1 MIDRR
6 KFLQFPIV
14 GVSALVAQRNFAQTR
29 ETTSSLKV
37 KTPVVISTWDSG
49 ITANNAAWPI
59 LRQGGRTLDAVEAA
73 GRASEAEPSCCVGLA
88 AWPDRDG
95 RVTLDASIMDGN
107 GDCGAVSFLERIKH
121 PVSVARKVMETTPHV
136 LLSGEGAQQFA
147 VANGFALED
156 GKLSP
161 DAEKE
166 WKKWLEK
173 SKYKPE
179 MNIESRKTVSQFA
192 PPYFFDDGTPNH
204 DTMATTALGAD
215 GKLSGMVTTS
225 GLAFKMRGR
234 VGDSPIIGAGL
245 FVDNEAGAAISSGVG
260 EEVIR
265 ICGTHTVVE
274 QMRFGRTPEQA
285 CREAVRRIVK
295 RNEARAR
302 DIQVGFIALSKKGE
316 IGAFAIAK
324 GFTYAVTNT
333 DFPNGKVFEAASH
346 F

>member
-6 KFLQFPIV
+6 KFLQLPLI
-14 GVSALVAQRNFAQTR
+14 GVPAILAAKLNAQATKQTSA
-29 ETTSSLKV
+29 LKV
-37 KTPVVISTWDSG
+37 KLPAVVSTWDAG
-49 ITANNAAWPI
+49 ITANNGAWPI
-59 LRQGGRTLDAVEAA
+59 LSKGGKALDAVEAA
-73 GRASEAEPSCCVGLA
+73 GRASEDEPSCCVGLA

-95 RVTLDASIMDGN
+95 HVTLDSCIMNGN
-107 GDCGAVSFLERIKH
+107 GDIGAVSFLERIKH

-136 LLSGEGAQQFA
+136 LLSGEGAQKFA
-147 VANGFALED
+147 IANGFPLES
-156 GKLSP
+156 GELSP

-179 MNIESRKTVSQFA
+179 ANIENQRAAVA
-192 PPYFFDDGTPNH
+192 PYFFDDGSPNH
-204 DTMATTALGAD
+204 DTMATVAMDAKGGLA
-215 GKLSGMVTTS
+215 GMVTTS

-245 FVDNEAGAAISSGVG
+245 FVDNEVGAASSSGVG

-274 QMRFGRTPEQA
+274 QMRMGRTPEQA
-285 CREAVRRIVK
+285 CHEAIRRIVK
-295 RNEARAR
+295 RDPVKMKE
-302 DIQVGFIALSKKGE
+302 IQVGFLALSKTGE

-324 GFTYAVTNT
+324 GFTYAITNSE
-333 DFPNGKVFEAASH
+333 FPAGKVFEAKSW

>member
-1 MIDRR
+1 MMDRR
-6 KFLQFPIV
+6 RFLQFPLAGIPLIV
-14 GVSALVAQRNFAQTR
+14 FGKATGQKRDV
-29 ETTSSLKV
+29 TSTMKAAP
-37 KTPVVISTWDSG
+37 PVVVSTWDAG
-49 ITANNAAWPI
+49 IAANNGAWPV
-59 LRQGGRTLDAVEAA
+59 LQKGGRALDAVEAA
-73 GRASEAEPSCCVGLA
+73 GRASEDEPSCCVGLA

-95 RVTLDASIMDGN
+95 HVTLDSCIMDGN

-121 PVSVARKVMETTPHV
+121 PVSVARKVMETTPHI
-136 LLSGEGAQQFA
+136 LLSGAGAQKFA
-147 VANGFALED
+147 IAKGFPLED

-179 MNIESRKTVSQFA
+179 ANIENQRAAVA
-192 PPYFFDDGTPNH
+192 PYFFDNGSPNH
-204 DTMATTALGAD
+204 DTMATVAMDAK

-245 FVDNEAGAAISSGVG
+245 FVDNEVGGATSSGVG

-265 ICGTHTVVE
+265 ICGTHTVIE
-274 QMRFGRTPEQA
+274 QMRFGRSPEQA
-285 CREAVRRIVK
+285 CREAVNRIVK
-295 RNEARAR
+295 RDPAKAKE
-302 DIQVGFIALSKKGE
+302 IQVGFLALSKKGE

-324 GFTYAVTNT
+324 GFTYAVTNEQY
-333 DFPNGKVFEAASH
+333 PKGKVFEAKSW